1 MNDNQTT
8 SSLPA
13 LASSEMKRDW
23 NQRAQENA
31 RWFINTLKVKQ
42 TEEEFD
48 LSGQRDFHGLV
59 YCELPLLT
67 GRRDPKTL
75 RALEIG
81 CGIGRVTKYLAE
93 TFGEVHGVDVSGEMI
108 QQAIKRLANV
118 PNAFFREGNGSNFS
132 DFPNNYFDFVF
143 SAYVFQH
150 VPSFEVIESN
160 IRDGFRVLKPL
171 GIFKFVT
178 SAVNNEE
185 YLKAKKDTW
194 SGHPFTEADIRAL
207 AAELGAQLMG
217 IVGDGT
223 QYCWTLLRKR
233 PEEDVTELLAARP
246 KVVTAG
252 RADNLANPDLSPRN
266 GDIYLGLILDGVAH
280 ELASVSNLFVELGGR
295 RLLPCYAGPVG
306 IPAEHLMR
314 VKELYP
320 DYDQRTQVNV
330 KIPADIPPGEV
341 TLQVILPNGEAS
353 EVITISLPPVTKPA
367 PRIRAVTNYADKGLD
382 IFASGPKS
390 QIRILA
396 DQFDA
401 DTQAGD
407 VRIQV
412 NEFWIQ
418 PESVEYVAGNAFWEV
433 TGQLPV
439 GINPGDGTVRIEAK
453 ELLSAAVAILI
464 Q

>member
-1 MNDNQTT
+1 
-8 SSLPA
+8 
-13 LASSEMKRDW
+13 MKRDW
-23 NQRAQENA
+23 NQRAAENA
-31 RWFINTLKVKQ
+31 RWFINTLKVEQ

-48 LSGQRDFHGLV
+48 LSGKRDFNGLV

-75 RALEIG
+75 RVLEIG
-81 CGIGRVTKYLAE
+81 CGIGRLTKYLAE

-108 QQAIKRLANV
+108 RQANERLANV

-132 DFPNNYFDFVF
+132 DFPDSYFDFVF

-150 VPSFEVIESN
+150 VPSFEVIRSN
-160 IRDGFRVLKPL
+160 ICDGFRVLKPR

-207 AAELGAQLMG
+207 AVELGAQLMG
-217 IVGDGT
+217 VVGDGT

-233 PEEDVTELLAARP
+233 SEEDAKELLAATP
-246 KVVTAG
+246 KVITAG
-252 RADNLANPDLSPRN
+252 RADNLANPDLSPRT
-266 GDIYLGLILDGVAH
+266 GDIYLGLILDGIAH
-280 ELASVSNLFVELGGR
+280 ELASVSNLCVELGGR

-320 DYDQRTQVNV
+320 GYDQQTQMNV

-341 TLQVILPNGEAS
+341 TLQVTLPNSETSEA
-353 EVITISLPPVTKPA
+353 ITISLPPVTKPA
-367 PRIRAVTNYADKGLD
+367 PRIRTVTNYADKGLD
-382 IFASGPKS
+382 IFASGSKS
-390 QIRILA
+390 RIRILA
-396 DQFDA
+396 DQLDA
-401 DTQAGD
+401 DTRTGD

-412 NEFWIQ
+412 NDFWIQ

-433 TGQLPV
+433 TGQLPA
-439 GINPGDGTVRIEAK
+439 GINPGEGTVRIEAK
-453 ELLSAAVAILI
+453 ELLSASAVILI